1 MEQHQH
7 TLKLMSYLLAALISR
22 ASTFSANKRTQC
34 LLKPLYSVDLVAMPE
49 GPHPI
54 PFRTRSL
61 SLPGP
66 MVLCLKS
73 RESRSSPGLQNTGVY
88 SDASHSPSLQS
99 YQRDRSALSCRSFC
113 FLVELY
119 LAGWSRPVWMA
130 KARQTN
136 LKYRA
141 NLIGPKTLVTRG
153 GAAR

>member
-22 ASTFSANKRTQC
+22 ASTFSAYKRTQC
-34 LLKPLYSVDLVAMPE
+34 LLKTLYSVDLVAMPE

-99 YQRDRSALSCRSFC
+99 NTNDRQAIR
-113 FLVELY
+113 
-119 LAGWSRPVWMA
+119 LAVVSVSVH
-130 KARQTN
+130 
-136 LKYRA
+136 
-141 NLIGPKTLVTRG
+141 GP
-153 GAAR
+153 